1 MRTVCRRLHRGED
14 LFQTICALAQEEHLR
29 AAVVLSAVGCLQRA
43 AVRDASGITVQRI
56 DCPCEIVSLTG
67 TVSIRRT
74 HLHISLSREDL
85 SVVGGHVM
93 PGGLVNTTCELVLL
107 EQDGWRYG
115 MEQDQQTGYD
125 EIVFERT
132 ENI

>member
-14 LFQTICALAQEEHLR
+14 LFQAICALAQEEHLQ

-43 AVRDASGITVQRI
+43 AVRDASGITVQKI

-93 PGGLVNTTCELVLL
+93 PGCLVNTTCELVLL

-125 EIVFERT
+125 EIVFERA

>member
-1 MRTVCRRLHRGED
+1 M
-14 LFQTICALAQEEHLR
+14 
-29 AAVVLSAVGCLQRA
+29 
-43 AVRDASGITVQRI
+43 
-56 DCPCEIVSLTG
+56 
-67 TVSIRRT
+67 
-74 HLHISLSREDL
+74 
-85 SVVGGHVM
+85 GGHVM
-93 PGGLVNTTCELVLL
+93 PGCLVNTTCELVLL

>member
-14 LFQTICALAQEEHLR
+14 LFQAICALAQEEHLQ
-29 AAVVLSAVGCLQRA
+29 AAVVLSAVGCLQGA
-43 AVRDASGITVQRI
+43 TVRDASGITVQKI

-93 PGGLVNTTCELVLL
+93 PGCLVNTTCELVLL

-125 EIVFERT
+125 EIVFERA

>member
-93 PGGLVNTTCELVLL
+93 PGCLVNTTCELVLL

-132 ENI
+132 ENV